1 MENLELNY
9 NKLRVINRILLEK
22 ERTNGDNL
30 TFVDYYMFHLSS
42 FALSLYRE
50 NIINH
55 EEQKNNYTLSIIFML
70 RSIIED
76 LAILTSYEQE
86 QPVNAGNLLKDY
98 WAIFEYQIYKDYDE
112 FDNLVFNLS
121 NMKVNY
127 DKVKEKYEVTYKEW
141 NLNSRERGKKLTSII
156 PFLKNGYSISKFI
169 DDYKINYSSIYRLLS
184 ISVHPI
190 SITFMYDKLKLDLN
204 QLIKDVY
211 IEIDTLIEKYY
222 HSIEEKSDCSFI
234 CEYSNY
240 YKKGSQPNLHILNSS
255 TQIDFLKGTKI
266 RIDKILKKH
275 SKEVKIHNSMLDKII
290 ELLRSISIDRAFGF
304 SEMIKSKF
312 KAFSELCATYYYLL
326 IHAREGKLVEYSLL
340 IDYYT
345 KYQIYKNVEINN
357 RIISV
362 YSKMIAPI
370 SLVDFKEKL
379 SKELPVFLGYNS
391 IREFV
396 FQLFDKTLE
405 KNSSLAKILY
415 EESQAFSHGNGYL
428 LSSTDG
434 AFNDYKSVIQ
444 IEDIIIEKIFSYL
457 EESQKKRNSRNTLQT
472 KKIFNDINY
481 KKIIRGKWL
490 FDGILDKTGVKI
502 D

>member
-1 MENLELNY
+1 MNY
-9 NKLRVINRILLEK
+9 TKLRAVNKILLVK
-22 ERTNGDNL
+22 ERSNEDGL

-50 NIINH
+50 NIINQ
-55 EEQKNNYTLSIIFML
+55 EEQKNNYTLSNVFML

-76 LAILTSYEQE
+76 LAILTYYEQE
-86 QPVNAGNLLKDY
+86 QPLNAEELLKDY
-98 WAIFEYQIYKDYDE
+98 WAIAEYQIYKDYQEYD
-112 FDNLVFNLS
+112 DLVFNLS
-121 NMKVNY
+121 DMKMNY
-127 DKVKEKYEVTYKEW
+127 DKVKEKYEAIYKEW
-141 NLNSRERGKKLTSII
+141 NLNSRERGKKLTSIV
-156 PFLKNGYSISKFI
+156 PFLKNGYSISRFI
-169 DDYKINYSSIYRLLS
+169 DEYKTNYSSIYKLLS
-184 ISVHPI
+184 IIVHPI
-190 SITFMYDKLKLDLN
+190 SITFKYDRLKLDLN
-204 QLIKDVY
+204 QLIKDIY
-211 IEIDTLIEKYY
+211 IEIDTLMEKYY

-240 YKKGSQPNLHILNSS
+240 YKSGSQINPHILNGY
-255 TQIDFLKGTKI
+255 TQIAFLDGTKI
-266 RIDKILKKH
+266 RIDKILKKY
-275 SKEVKIHNSMLDKII
+275 SNEVKIHNSMLDKII

-362 YSKMIAPI
+362 YSEMIALI

-396 FQLFDKTLE
+396 FQFFDKTLGG
-405 KNSSLAKILY
+405 NSSLAKILY

-428 LSSTDG
+428 LSTTDG

-444 IEDIIIEKIFSYL
+444 IEDIIIEKIFFYL
-457 EESQKKRNSRNTLQT
+457 EESQKKRNSRDTLQT

-481 KKIIRGKWL
+481 REIIKEKWL
-490 FDGILDKTGVKI
+490 FDGILDKTGEKI
-502 D
+502 N

>member
-1 MENLELNY
+1 MNY
-9 NKLRVINRILLEK
+9 TKLRTINKILLVK
-22 ERTNGDNL
+22 ERINEEGL

-50 NIINH
+50 IIINL
-55 EEQKNNYTLSIIFML
+55 EENINKYTLSIIFLL

-76 LAILTSYEQE
+76 LAILTYYEQA
-86 QPVNAGNLLKDY
+86 QPLNAEELLKDY
-98 WAIFEYQIYKDYDE
+98 WAIAEYQIYKDYQD
-112 FDNLVFNLS
+112 FDDLVFNLS
-121 NMKVNY
+121 DMKMNY
-127 DKVKEKYEVTYKEW
+127 DKVKEKYEAIYKEW

-156 PFLKNGYSISKFI
+156 PFLKNGYSISQFI
-169 DDYKINYSSIYRLLS
+169 DKYKTKYSSIYSLLS

-190 SITFMYDKLKLDLN
+190 SITLKYDKLKLDLN
-204 QLIKDVY
+204 QLIKDIY
-211 IEIDTLIEKYY
+211 FEIDALMEKYY
-222 HSIEEKSDCSFI
+222 HSIEGKSDCSFI
-234 CEYSNY
+234 YEYSNY
-240 YKKGSQPNLHILNSS
+240 YKVGSQKNFHILNGYP
-255 TQIDFLKGTKI
+255 QISFLEGTRI
-266 RIDKILKKH
+266 RIDKILKKY
-275 SKEVKIHNSMLDKII
+275 SNEVKIHNSMLDKII
-290 ELLRSISIDRAFGF
+290 ELLRSISIDRTFGF

-326 IHAREGKLVEYSLL
+326 IHAREGKLVEYSFL

-357 RIISV
+357 EIISI
-362 YSKMIAPI
+362 YSKTIAPI
-370 SLVDFKEKL
+370 SLVDFKENL
-379 SKELPVFLGYNS
+379 SKKLPVFLGYNS

-396 FQLFDKTLE
+396 FQLFDKTLGE
-405 KNSSLAKILY
+405 KSSLAKILY

-457 EESQKKRNSRNTLQT
+457 EESQKKRNSRDTLQT
-472 KKIFNDINY
+472 KKIFNDKIFNDISY
-481 KKIIRGKWL
+481 RKIIKEKWL
-490 FDGILDKTGVKI
+490 FDGILDNTGEKI